1 MHFFLKVF
9 FMRWFSLIFL
19 LMMIGFTWIWVT
31 DITFLENIFG
41 IDIIHLV
48 LMCCN
53 YFDFIRIFSLSTVFI
68 LFKLYSDWFWMTI
81 RFSIK
86 IIILGINTI
95 VKVFAFT
102 HFGFI
107 INVKPIDKYWR
118 LSISKLFLIFVIVFP
133 IIGIPL
139 CMWISSL
146 FFFSIVHICILGLTI
161 HIGII

>member
-1 MHFFLKVF
+1 
-9 FMRWFSLIFL
+9 MRWFSLIFL

-53 YFDFIRIFSLSTVFI
+53 YFDFIRR
-68 LFKLYSDWFWMTI
+68 FWMTI

-133 IIGIPL
+133 IVGIPL
-139 CMWISSL
+139 CMWIFSL